1 MEKYFF
7 ISLLTTFVFLII
19 LRPIAVRIGLV
30 DFPSSRKKHVG
41 EIPLTGGICIYLGV
55 LITHLYLNELNT
67 KITILLISSL
77 LIIILGIY
85 DDLYNLKAKIKL
97 FIQFIIVTLTVF
109 LLDLKIENLDQILR
123 ISHTLN
129 LGIFSIP
136 LTILAVVA
144 LTNAFNMID
153 GIDGQA
159 GIMSIISIM
168 GIFFYGLHLINGD
181 LFLFLLSISA
191 SVISFL
197 IFNLT
202 SNINI
207 KAFLGDGGSLFLGLT
222 ISLALIYCIQN
233 INFFSSFAFWC
244 VAIPIFDFFSVIILR
259 KLENRSIT
267 LADRDH
273 IHHFLESLNLNKKFI
288 LLFLSGVGLILLLL
302 GLYLEKN
309 FPTLSIWIFIT
320 LFFLYL
326 GIRIITKIKKKK

>member
-1 MEKYFF
+1 M
-7 ISLLTTFVFLII
+7 

-41 EIPLTGGICIYLGV
+41 EIPLIGGICIYLGV
-55 LITHLYLNELNT
+55 LITHLCLNEFNT
-67 KITILLISSL
+67 KITILLISSS
-77 LIIILGIY
+77 LIVILGIY

-97 FIQFIIVTLTVF
+97 FIQFIVVTLTVF
-109 LLDLKIENLDQILR
+109 CLDLKIENLDQILR
-123 ISHTLN
+123 TSYTLN
-129 LGIFSIP
+129 LGVFSMP

-191 SVISFL
+191 GVIPFL

-202 SNINI
+202 SNISI
-207 KAFLGDGGSLFLGLT
+207 KTFLGDGGSLFLGLT
-222 ISLALIYCIQN
+222 ISLTLIYCIQN
-233 INFFSSFAFWC
+233 IKFFSSFAFWC

-267 LADRDH
+267 LADRH
-273 IHHFLESLNLNKKFI
+273 HVHHFLESLNFNKI
-288 LLFLSGVGLILLLL
+288 SIILFLTAVGLTLLLL
-302 GLYLEKN
+302 GLYIEKN

-326 GIRIITKIKKKK
+326 GIRIILKPKKKK